1 MSSQTR
7 IDCIIVGYNDIDFES
22 SAKQQKAMAGRSGAY
37 HEIRANSVLLD
48 GKRTLSIDLI
58 NQGIADA
65 TGHNPRLNGFE
76 PPALGVCYLRKTLAA
91 AQLHVE
97 VAADGFVMNCATLI
111 SLRGQR

>member
-1 MSSQTR
+1 MARRHMSSQTR

-22 SAKQQKAMAGRSGAY
+22 FANQQKAMAGRSGAY

-48 GKRTLSIDLI
+48 GKRSLSMDLI

-76 PPALGVCYLRKTLAA
+76 SPALGVCYLQNSLQQRNF
-91 AQLHVE
+91 HVE
-97 VAADGFVMNCATLI
+97 VVADG
-111 SLRGQR
+111 SLS